1 MKCILMNKNTEV
13 LSAEYNEKVAVFT
26 HTLRDDLDLLLAK
39 LGGVVEELYDLL
51 YKYIYITHM
60 TYRRINKL
68 KKYINIVN
76 VKNKGGFIYN
86 A

>member
-51 YKYIYITHM
+51 YKYIYITHV